1 MLKQCVSFCQQE
13 KKESL
18 ESINGDNGKKKNFNR
33 DNDFEKNV
41 YKKKQVLTFRQKQFI
56 DTSIKQGVQNQT
68 TPVV

>member
-1 MLKQCVSFCQQE
+1 MTIMLKQCVSFCQKE

-41 YKKKQVLTFRQKQFI
+41 YKKKQVLTFR
-56 DTSIKQGVQNQT
+56 
-68 TPVV
+68 

>member
-1 MLKQCVSFCQQE
+1 MTIMLKQCVSFCQQE

-41 YKKKQVLTFRQKQFI
+41 YKKKQVLTFR
-56 DTSIKQGVQNQT
+56 
-68 TPVV
+68 